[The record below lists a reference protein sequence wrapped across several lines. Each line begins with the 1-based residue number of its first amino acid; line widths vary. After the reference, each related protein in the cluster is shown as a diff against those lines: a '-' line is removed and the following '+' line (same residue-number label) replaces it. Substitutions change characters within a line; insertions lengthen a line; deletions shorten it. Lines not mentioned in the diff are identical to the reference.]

1 MSKRIFFKRKRS
13 FFQRLFL
20 RLMVLLILVSL
31 FFSAATYLIL
41 HSSEESDPVFTP
53 DLIAVFTGDK
63 GRIPVALGWAKKE
76 QKPLFISGVMQEHT
90 RQTLSAYFQEPHML
104 DDHLID
110 VDAYSQNTI
119 ENVMA
124 TLSLLRRE
132 KKFKKVLVISH
143 DYHLYRIKMIFEKLQ
158 REDESFVIAYY
169 GVDSQK
175 LNVRQLKIYMYEVL
189 KILKTYAF
197 ILFW

>member
-1 MSKRIFFKRKRS
+1 
-13 FFQRLFL
+13 
-20 RLMVLLILVSL
+20 
-31 FFSAATYLIL
+31 
-41 HSSEESDPVFTP
+41 
-53 DLIAVFTGDK
+53 
-63 GRIPVALGWAKKE
+63 
-76 QKPLFISGVMQEHT
+76 
-90 RQTLSAYFQEPHML
+90 ML